1 MEYASRILLSI
12 LLIIVNI
19 HCSLSLSCYE
29 CNPCPVP
36 FSNSSSVRREH
47 NCKWCA
53 TLSVEHYPTPI
64 RECAPECSF
73 AYWGPTY
80 KSLSYDCCQTD
91 YCNKSVQTRI
101 VHHMLTVIVI
111 TLTCFFRVKMQ

>member
-1 MEYASRILLSI
+1 MEYTSQILLSI

-36 FSNSSSVRREH
+36 FRNSSVGIRH

-53 TLSVEHYPTPI
+53 VSAMNHSFVE
-64 RECAPECSF
+64 F
-73 AYWGPTY
+73 
-80 KSLSYDCCQTD
+80 Q
-91 YCNKSVQTRI
+91 
-101 VHHMLTVIVI
+101 
-111 TLTCFFRVKMQ
+111 

>member
-1 MEYASRILLSI
+1 MLPAAQ
-12 LLIIVNI
+12 
-19 HCSLSLSCYE
+19 CLSLSCYE
-29 CNPCPVP
+29 CDPCPVP
-36 FSNSSSVRREH
+36 FRNSSLVETRH

-53 TLSVEHYPTPI
+53 TLSVKHYSTPI
-64 RECAPECSF
+64 RKCSPECSF
-73 AYWGPTY
+73 AYWGPIY

-111 TLTCFFRVKMQ
+111 TLTCFFRVKMK